1 MAPRSGERQRA
12 GRMRPFIIRCVVSGV
27 VFVLV
32 FTAVYATGQRML
44 LDRFHAGLAEMV
56 KGRGVAP

>member
-1 MAPRSGERQRA
+1 
-12 GRMRPFIIRCVVSGV
+12 MRPFIIRCVVSGV